1 MSTAPP
7 PRQLIRLRI
16 EGMTCG
22 SCVARVE
29 RALRAVPGVTQASV
43 NLTTETA
50 TIEASDAAPS
60 RASLADAVRQA
71 GYDAD
76 TFREGDPTRSGL
88 EQTNAARMREQRQAL
103 VQAIGIGL
111 PIIALHWLAP
121 TLRSSE
127 TGGQVWPTAIQA
139 LLCAVLL
146 SSSAGAPILVGG
158 LRALVHRAPNMDLL
172 ITLGV
177 VAAFAA
183 GVVTLV
189 TGASH
194 ASHFHT
200 AAMILMV
207 INVGRLIELRA
218 RRDASSAVSTLARR
232 MPRTAQLVSTDGIT
246 SVPIGRVVVGDR
258 IRVPPDTIVPV
269 DGRII
274 DGEGT
279 LDESAVTGESV
290 PRFRKIDDDV
300 AAGTLLVEGVL
311 TIEAT
316 RVGSDSAIGRVIQM
330 VEQAQ
335 TGKTRMQ
342 RIADRVAGVFVP
354 IVIACALAALLGAHF
369 VQTVDWSTAVMR
381 AVAVLVIA
389 CPCAMGL
396 ATPTA
401 VLVATGSAALGGIL
415 VRDASA
421 LEAAGR
427 IDCMMLDK
435 TGTLTSG
442 RPAVSDVLVSDVA
455 SSEYDEAKIIELAAS
470 AEQYSQHPLAQ
481 AIVAEAL
488 RRQLPLCEPANFE
501 SHPGRGLSAEQAG
514 RRVVVGSAAYLR
526 ENAIDLDR
534 VGDCLHGLGTSR
546 LSRSA
551 VFVAVD
557 QVCVGVIHLTD
568 QIRPEASAAI
578 ASVAALGITT
588 EMVTGDHAGTANHVA
603 AILSIR
609 QVTAEATPETKLE
622 LVRQRRRAGRVVAF
636 VGDGINDAPALT
648 EADVG
653 ITFASATDVA
663 TSAADIT
670 IVHND
675 LCRLAVIVSLGRRS
689 VRIIKQN
696 LFWAFLYNVI
706 AIPLAAVG
714 KIPPGYAAAAMMASS
729 INSLRLREKRR
740 NEKRLE
746 GYKVGRLE
754 G

>member
-7 PRQLIRLRI
+7 PRELIRLRI

-29 RALRAVPGVTQASV
+29 RALRAVPGVTQAQV

-50 TIEASDAAPS
+50 TIEASDAAPP
-60 RASLADAVRQA
+60 RARLADAVRQA
-71 GYDAD
+71 GYDVD
-76 TFREGDPTRSGL
+76 TFREGDPTLSGL
-88 EQTNAARMREQRQAL
+88 EKTNAARMREQRQAL

-111 PIIALHWLAP
+111 PIVVLHWLAP

-127 TGGQVWPTAIQA
+127 IGGQVWPTAIQA

-146 SSSAGAPILVGG
+146 ASSAGAPILVGG
-158 LRALVHRAPNMDLL
+158 FRALVHRAPNMDLL

-177 VAAFAA
+177 GAAFAA
-183 GVVTLV
+183 GVVNLLI
-189 TGASH
+189 GASH
-194 ASHFHT
+194 ASHFHA

-207 INVGRLIELRA
+207 INTGRLIELRA

-232 MPRTAQLVSTDGIT
+232 MPRTAQLVSTGKAGLRSDGIT
-246 SVPIGRVVVGDR
+246 SVPIDRVAVGDR

-274 DGEGT
+274 DGEGA
-279 LDESAVTGESV
+279 LDESAVTGESA
-290 PRFRKIDDDV
+290 PRFRAIADDV
-300 AAGTLLVEGVL
+300 LAGTLLVEGVL

-316 RVGSDSAIGRVIQM
+316 RVGSDSAIGRVIRM

-354 IVIACALAALLGAHF
+354 IAVLCALVTLFGAHF

-401 VLVATGSAALGGIL
+401 VLVATGSAALEGIL
-415 VRDASA
+415 VRDAAA

-442 RPAVSDVLVSDVA
+442 RPVVSDVLVSDAA
-455 SSEYDEAKIIELAAS
+455 SSEYDEAGIIELAAS
-470 AEQYSQHPLAQ
+470 AEQYSQHPLAR
-481 AIVAEAL
+481 AIVAEA
-488 RRQLPLCEPANFE
+488 RRRELPLREPTSFE
-501 SHPGRGLSAEQAG
+501 NHPGRGISAELAG
-514 RRVVVGSAAYLR
+514 RRILVGSAAYLR
-526 ENAIDLDR
+526 ENAIDGQDEFRIQNLQ
-534 VGDCLHGLGTSR
+534 
-546 LSRSA
+546 A
-551 VFVAVD
+551 VLVAVD
-557 QVCVGVIHLTD
+557 QVFVGIIHLTD
-568 QIRPEASAAI
+568 EIRPEASAAV
-578 ASVAALGITT
+578 ASIAALGITT

-603 AILSIR
+603 TALSIPR
-609 QVTAEATPETKLE
+609 VTAEATPETKLD
-622 LVRQRRRAGRVVAF
+622 LVRERRRAGRVVGF

-670 IVHND
+670 IVHDD
-675 LCRLAVIVSLGRRS
+675 LRRLAAIVSLGRRS

-696 LFWAFLYNVI
+696 LFWAFFYNVI

-729 INSLRLREKRR
+729 VSVVLNSLRLRGAGKPTESIRP
-740 NEKRLE
+740 
-746 GYKVGRLE
+746 
-754 G
+754 